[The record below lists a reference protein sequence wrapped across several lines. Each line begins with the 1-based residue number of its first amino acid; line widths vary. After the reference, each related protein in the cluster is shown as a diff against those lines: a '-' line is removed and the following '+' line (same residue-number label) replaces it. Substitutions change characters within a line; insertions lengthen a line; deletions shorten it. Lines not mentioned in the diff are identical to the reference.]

1 MIDSTPTTYAKHLA
15 TYIIDPYTIWK
26 LTQYYFARG
35 PSLEKCTAYR
45 TAYCNK
51 RGIRVA
57 PVKWGKWSCGHERGG
72 DNLSMSAAGR
82 DKCRECAKNKAEATR
97 ASDRARK
104 LRAAQRRLDKKP
116 VATVTH
122 FQHDPTAPALLNT
135 IAEAFAITPAD
146 IMGPRRGQHYVD
158 ARAVAVVVLRT
169 RGLTFTRIA
178 PYIGRTD
185 YSTAKNLF
193 ETFDVRARQRPLMLQ
208 TLQAAQAM
216 NTEGEE

>member
-1 MIDSTPTTYAKHLA
+1 MIDSTPISYAKHLA
-15 TYIIDPYTIWK
+15 TYISDPAKIRA
-26 LTQYYFARG
+26 LTLRYFGRA
-35 PSLEKCTAYR
+35 PSQDRCTAYR
-45 TAYCNK
+45 ETHCNK
-51 RGIRVA
+51 RGIRVE

-82 DKCRECAKNKAEATR
+82 DKCRECAKIKAEATR

-116 VATVTH
+116 VAAVTC

-135 IAEAFAITPAD
+135 IAEAFGIAPAD
-146 IMGPRRGQHYVD
+146 IMGPRRGQHFVD

-208 TLQAAQAM
+208 TLQAAS
-216 NTEGEE
+216 